1 MKSNSLYARLAA
13 LGLAVSLLP
22 AAAVA
27 DSGFYIGGAAGAAT
41 VEAEF
46 GDTGIPGF
54 PSSIDEDDTAY
65 KLFAGYNFDL
75 PVLDLGIEAG
85 YVDFGKPEIAVL
97 DEQIEI
103 DPTGFNVW
111 GIASFGLGLVDLHA
125 KLGYIA
131 WEVEASALG
140 EAASD
145 DGSDL
150 GYGAGLSFGL
160 GPVRIRGEYEVYDL
174 EDTDVS
180 MLSLG
185 VLYQFN

>member
-1 MKSNSLYARLAA
+1 MKSKHIFSGIAA
-13 LGLAVSLLP
+13 AVLAVSLLP
-22 AAAVA
+22 AAAMA
-27 DSGFYIGGAAGAAT
+27 DSGFYIGGAAGGAT
-41 VEAEF
+41 LEADF

-54 PSSIDEDDTAY
+54 PTSIDEDDTAY

-85 YVDFGKPEIAVL
+85 YVDFGAPEIAVF
-97 DEQIEI
+97 DEQIEL

-111 GIASFGLGLVDLHA
+111 GIASFGLGPVDLHA

-131 WEVEASALG
+131 WELEASALG
-140 EAASD
+140 ESASD

-160 GPVRIRGEYEVYDL
+160 GAIRIRGEYEVYDV
-174 EDTDVS
+174 EDADLSMVS
-180 MLSLG
+180 VG
-185 VLYQFN
+185 ILYQFN